1 MRLLTSRLDF
11 MHLTLAFCERKTL
24 SVFNLFTNQIR
35 SGRYTEYC
43 VNSSYKKFSNNF
55 TGTNVKR
62 VYNIVLICYLLL
74 RLTTIFQADIG
85 FACSILI
92 FLRPHLSQEKPMIKQ
107 SRLSM

>member
-1 MRLLTSRLDF
+1 MHAHVLYIDKYTVCSQSCYGSMRLLTSRLDF

-55 TGTNVKR
+55 TGTNVK
-62 VYNIVLICYLLL
+62 
-74 RLTTIFQADIG
+74 
-85 FACSILI
+85 
-92 FLRPHLSQEKPMIKQ
+92 
-107 SRLSM
+107 